1 MVSKHKWRYTSAE
14 MAELILANNDENSD
28 NFSLS
33 SNSLY
38 RDNDEDFE
46 QIVFLPF
53 DSDEPCSNVLAV
65 KLNQM
70 MIANLTF
77 LLAQIIMPQKILM

>member
-38 RDNDEDFE
+38 RDSDEDFE
-46 QIVFLPF
+46 WTILPP
-53 DSDEPCSNVLAV
+53 SDTDKPCNNVSSSE
-65 KLNQM
+65 
-70 MIANLTF
+70 I
-77 LLAQIIMPQKILM
+77 